1 MPEAGAALRRHYNRN
16 KKNSTYE
23 FIVCMIKS
31 ETSDQLLGLHCS
43 KDGKATHTVLKMQRS
58 GIDTIKYHTSPE
70 TPYHARIQKV
80 CQRGS
85 NERREGPNTTISR
98 PSSASQRNAIEWRFA
113 GVPMMAQ
120 H

>member
-43 KDGKATHTVLKMQRS
+43 KDGKATHTVLKYAKIRNRYKHLPHLTR
-58 GIDTIKYHTSPE
+58 DTIPCADPE
-70 TPYHARIQKV
+70 SFV
-80 CQRGS
+80 RGGPMRG
-85 NERREGPNTTISR
+85 ERVQIPL
-98 PSSASQRNAIEWRFA
+98 
-113 GVPMMAQ
+113 
-120 H
+120 